1 MIRVLVVHQ
10 TQLISSIIA
19 NVLDEEPDI
28 QVVGHCA
35 NIEET
40 LHVLERQGCEIVL
53 VAANLPDNG
62 ALKIT
67 ETINE
72 RNSGAKVLVIG
83 LPKSKN
89 AILQYVAAG
98 ASGYVLQEVAT
109 ERLLEHVRAA
119 HEDKAIVSPD
129 IAAALMEHI
138 SKLAQ
143 LTSQSEIDPSA
154 YAELTP
160 REREVLGLIGKDYS
174 NRQIAEELVIE
185 IGTVKNHVHS
195 ILKKLD
201 VSNRHEAASLLP
213 YVEDEEVGRAPGP
226 APDAALYDD

>member
-1 MIRVLVVHQ
+1 MIRVLIVHQ
-10 TQLISSIIA
+10 TQLIRSIIA

-35 NIEET
+35 NYEET
-40 LHVLERQGCEIVL
+40 MHALEHQGCEIVL
-53 VAANLPDNG
+53 VAAALPDNG
-62 ALKIT
+62 ALRIT

-72 RNSGAKVLVIG
+72 RDDYTKVLVIG
-83 LPKSKN
+83 LPDSKN

-109 ERLLEHVRAA
+109 DELLEHVRAA

-138 SKLAQ
+138 NELAQ
-143 LTSQSEIDPSA
+143 LSSQSEIDPAA
-154 YAELTP
+154 YNELTP
-160 REREVLGLIGKDYS
+160 REREVLGLIGEDFS
-174 NRQIAEELVIE
+174 NRQIADELVIE
-185 IGTVKNHVHS
+185 VGTVKNHVHS

-213 YVEDEEVGRAPGP
+213 YVQDEEDQEP
-226 APDAALYDD
+226 AP

>member
-1 MIRVLVVHQ
+1 MIRVLIVHQ
-10 TQLISSIIA
+10 TQLIRSIIA

-28 QVVGHCA
+28 QVIGHCA
-35 NIEET
+35 NYDET
-40 LHVLERQGCEIVL
+40 LHTLEHQRCEIVL
-53 VAANLPDNG
+53 VASNLPDNA
-62 ALKIT
+62 ALRIT

-72 RNSGAKVLVIG
+72 QDRRTKVLVIG
-83 LPKSKN
+83 LPDSKN

-109 ERLLEHVRAA
+109 EKLLEHVRAA
-119 HEDKAIVSPD
+119 HEDKALVSPD

-143 LTSQSEIDPSA
+143 LSSQSDIDPAA
-154 YAELTP
+154 YSELTP
-160 REREVLGLIGKDYS
+160 REREVLGLIGEDYS

-185 IGTVKNHVHS
+185 VGTVKNHVHS

-213 YVEDEEVGRAPGP
+213 YVKDEETGDTPG
-226 APDAALYDD
+226 AAKETGF

>member
-1 MIRVLVVHQ
+1 MIRVLIVHQ
-10 TQLISSIIA
+10 TQLIRSIIA

-28 QVVGHCA
+28 QVIGHCA
-35 NIEET
+35 NYDET
-40 LHVLERQGCEIVL
+40 LHTLKHQRCEIVL
-53 VAANLPDNG
+53 VASNLPDNG
-62 ALKIT
+62 ALRIT

-72 RNSGAKVLVIG
+72 QDRTTKVLVIG
-83 LPKSKN
+83 LPDSKN

-109 ERLLEHVRAA
+109 EKLLEHVRAA
-119 HEDKAIVSPD
+119 HEDKALVSPD

-143 LTSQSEIDPSA
+143 LSSQSDIDPAA
-154 YAELTP
+154 YSELTP

-185 IGTVKNHVHS
+185 VGTVKNHVHS

-213 YVEDEEVGRAPGP
+213 YVEDEEAGDIPG
-226 APDAALYDD
+226 AVTELGS

>member
-10 TQLISSIIA
+10 TQLIGSIIA

-28 QVVGHCA
+28 RVIGRTTDA
-35 NIEET
+35 EDA
-40 LHVLERQGCEIVL
+40 LARLERTPCEMVL
-53 VAANLPDNG
+53 VAATLPDNG

-67 ETINE
+67 EAVAE
-72 RNSGAKVLVIG
+72 REYDAKVLVIG

-98 ASGYVLQEVAT
+98 ASGYVLQEVST
-109 ERLLEHVRAA
+109 EELLQHVRAA
-119 HEDKAIVSPD
+119 HDDKALVSPD

-138 SKLAQ
+138 NELAQ
-143 LTSQSEIDPSA
+143 ISAQTDVGPSA

-160 REREVLGLIGKDYS
+160 REREVLDLIGEDCS
-174 NRQIAEELVIE
+174 NREIAEQLVIE
-185 IGTVKNHVHS
+185 VGTVKNHVHN

-201 VSNRHEAASLLP
+201 VSSRHEAAAFHP
-213 YVEDEEVGRAPGP
+213 FVEDE
-226 APDAALYDD
+226 